1 MICLL
6 VKWIMDLTNNLGT
19 YKIGVYDVI
28 SEPTK
33 AFKINKRSERPTE
46 TLQNTKWTHSA
57 ISSNMVNPARS
68 WSIILTYCGG
78 SVCDQ
83 AGLSFV
89 KPLLYST
96 RWARNNELR
105 FGVPW
110 ENQHASQTI
119 VSIWISCHYNDK
131 WENILTPKITH
142 LISRDKKGYSAAWGS
157 CNQLI
162 STFNIRYV

>member
-33 AFKINKRSERPTE
+33 AFKINKHSEHPTE

-68 WSIILTYCGG
+68 WFFILTNYGG

-83 AGLSFV
+83 DGLSNHFCMV
-89 KPLLYST
+89 HI
-96 RWARNNELR
+96 E
-105 FGVPW
+105 
-110 ENQHASQTI
+110 H
-119 VSIWISCHYNDK
+119 WIMSYD
-131 WENILTPKITH
+131 L
-142 LISRDKKGYSAAWGS
+142 GY
-157 CNQLI
+157 LEKI
-162 STFNIRYV
+162 STQAKQLWAFGFCVIIMTNGNIY

>member
-33 AFKINKRSERPTE
+33 AFKINKCSERPTE

-68 WSIILTYCGG
+68 WSIILTNCGG

-83 AGLSFV
+83 AGLSNHFCMV
-89 KPLLYST
+89 HVH
-96 RWARNNELR
+96 WAPNNELQFR
-105 FGVPW
+105 VPW

-119 VSIWISCHYNDK
+119 LSIWILCHYNDK
-131 WENILTPKITH
+131 WENIVTPQITQ

-157 CNQLI
+157 CDQLI